1 MKSKFAVS
9 SNSAMG
15 RNSFEIHPALVYLF
29 VVSFSK
35 KKSARLDKELKTDFI
50 FFSSSIFLLKEKKIV
65 LGPSK
70 YILLNTILYILKFDD
85 YLKILTDDEVKDSI
99 AINISEYFQS
109 TREEQNFWKVA
120 KSLYIFLTTAEKVE
134 KYVQLSTSDNFD
146 NGYYI

>member
-1 MKSKFAVS
+1 M
-9 SNSAMG
+9 
-15 RNSFEIHPALVYLF
+15 
-29 VVSFSK
+29 
-35 KKSARLDKELKTDFI
+35 
-50 FFSSSIFLLKEKKIV
+50 
-65 LGPSK
+65 
-70 YILLNTILYILKFDD
+70 YILKFDD